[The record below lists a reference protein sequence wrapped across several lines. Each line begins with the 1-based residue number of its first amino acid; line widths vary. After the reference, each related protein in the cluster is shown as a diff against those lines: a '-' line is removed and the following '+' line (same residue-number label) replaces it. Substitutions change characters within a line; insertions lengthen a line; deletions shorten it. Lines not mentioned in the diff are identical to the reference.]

1 MSPPEFTISCQ
12 THGGPATEVL
22 WKWNG
27 EDLNNMTVSDSRHI
41 ILMEESQNH
50 SVYIETSQTIL
61 NTSFDSV
68 YDSKLFVRGRVGGE
82 FSCSIRNNIL
92 SHTNETTITGFNDTV
107 IICNYHHIIIV
118 AGKPTNLNAIISSSN
133 STHVNVTVSWIS
145 PAAVTTGYVIYYH
158 PKTGGP
164 VISESV
170 TGGHR
175 ESHSL
180 TGLQRGHTYNISI
193 VALSQHLPSPLVGPV
208 NVSTGEPLNTC
219 SLHSLTHK
227 VHYWWLRP
235 HLSHS
240 M

>member
-1 MSPPEFTISCQ
+1 MTLGTPFTAYSAPIQQPSQ
-12 THGGPATEVL
+12 
-22 WKWNG
+22 
-27 EDLNNMTVSDSRHI
+27 VSMI
-41 ILMEESQNH
+41 M
-50 SVYIETSQTIL
+50 
-61 NTSFDSV
+61 
-68 YDSKLFVRGRVGGE
+68 FVV
-82 FSCSIRNNIL
+82 CYL
-92 SHTNETTITGFNDTV
+92 PVHYV
-107 IICNYHHIIIV
+107 IV
-118 AGKPTNLNAIISSSN
+118 AGKPSKLTGVISSSN
-133 STHVNVTVSWIS
+133 NTHVNINVSWES
-145 PAAVTTGYVIYYH
+145 PTDTVTTGYVIYYQ

-208 NVSTGEPLNTC
+208 NVATGEPLNFTSHHLLI
-219 SLHSLTHK
+219 SLSHK

>member
-1 MSPPEFTISCQ
+1 MFTVVARE
-12 THGGPATEVL
+12 PA
-22 WKWNG
+22 
-27 EDLNNMTVSDSRHI
+27 
-41 ILMEESQNH
+41 
-50 SVYIETSQTIL
+50 
-61 NTSFDSV
+61 
-68 YDSKLFVRGRVGGE
+68 
-82 FSCSIRNNIL
+82 
-92 SHTNETTITGFNDTV
+92 
-107 IICNYHHIIIV
+107 
-118 AGKPTNLNAIISSSN
+118 NLIAIISSSN
-133 STHVNVTVSWIS
+133 STHVNVTVSWKS
-145 PAAVTTGYVIYYH
+145 PAAVTTDYVIYYH
-158 PKTGGP
+158 PKTEGP

-208 NVSTGEPLNTC
+208 NITTGEQINFTSHRLLI
-219 SLHSLTHK
+219 SLSHK

>member
-1 MSPPEFTISCQ
+1 MFTVVARE
-12 THGGPATEVL
+12 PA
-22 WKWNG
+22 
-27 EDLNNMTVSDSRHI
+27 
-41 ILMEESQNH
+41 
-50 SVYIETSQTIL
+50 
-61 NTSFDSV
+61 
-68 YDSKLFVRGRVGGE
+68 
-82 FSCSIRNNIL
+82 
-92 SHTNETTITGFNDTV
+92 
-107 IICNYHHIIIV
+107 
-118 AGKPTNLNAIISSSN
+118 NLTALTSSSN
-133 STHVNVTVSWIS
+133 NTHVNVTVSWES
-145 PAAVTTGYVIYYH
+145 PADTVTTGYVIYYQ

-208 NVSTGEPLNTC
+208 NVATGEPLNAC